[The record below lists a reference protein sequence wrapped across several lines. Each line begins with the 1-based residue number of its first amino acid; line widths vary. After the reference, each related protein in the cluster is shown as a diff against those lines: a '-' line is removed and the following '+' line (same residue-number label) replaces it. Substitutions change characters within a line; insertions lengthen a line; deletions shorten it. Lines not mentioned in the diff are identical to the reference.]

1 MIVVFPDSGYPP
13 TENSFIL
20 LKTAMNA
27 EVAAISK
34 DKHFANHPGKTM
46 TGQERRKEQR
56 YNFNGVPVLIHQGA
70 NRTGVTV
77 DISSGGLGLIMAA
90 PLEAGTETTLELFH
104 QRIRIG
110 GTITHLFG
118 IAKDRYQ
125 LGVSFRDI
133 KPGLVEGMMAVW
145 DYKHS
150 AAARYV

>member
-20 LKTAMNA
+20 LKTAIIV
-27 EVAAISK
+27 EVAANSK

-46 TGQERRKEQR
+46 TGQERRMERR
-56 YNFNGVPVLIHQGA
+56 YNFNGVPILIHQGA
-70 NRTGVTV
+70 SSTGVTV
-77 DISSGGLGLIMAA
+77 DISSGGLGLIMTA
-90 PLEAGTETTLELFH
+90 PPAAGTETTLELFH

-118 IAKDRYQ
+118 IAKDRFQ
-125 LGVSFRDI
+125 MGVSFRDI

-145 DYKHS
+145 GYKHS